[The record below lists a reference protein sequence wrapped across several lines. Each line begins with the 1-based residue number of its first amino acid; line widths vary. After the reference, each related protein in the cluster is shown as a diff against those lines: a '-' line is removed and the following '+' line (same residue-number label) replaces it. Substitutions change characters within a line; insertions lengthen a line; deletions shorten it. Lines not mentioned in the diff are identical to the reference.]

1 MPSSDHLSTPQRILR
16 TSQLNKIAV
25 LPDGMAIP
33 PPPSFLPPPPPP
45 PSFGRKRQ
53 RNGNT
58 TAAEQ
63 IIDDEDANY
72 IVYPSDDEQAA
83 PLRDERQ
90 ISVEDQNEDYGDGA
104 ETPRNLRTDFDS
116 DFEME
121 SDAVFSE
128 DQEPQRKRA
137 KAGGEGELGGS
148 DDDDEDDDDIDDPD
162 ADNLLV
168 SGNNKG
174 KRRVSQKW
182 REDVYRPTPGA
193 DSDDSDLNLADVTP
207 EKKRGKRKGV
217 GKPTGG
223 SSRKPTAPA
232 NGLARNK
239 SKSTPNLRTDDKPGP
254 SKIRQSRFYE
264 GSMNDRLT
272 RKGGVPPFV
281 NYESTGDADSGAPE
295 YNSFGMLVSSTSS
308 SAMPPPP
315 RPLPKSDLL
324 QSTPP
329 PPKSKFT
336 FFAPISNW
344 FSKRWQKAT
353 QEYEERE
360 RKKDQEEEV
369 QKQVRVLIERKA
381 KAEKLYAENKLRG
394 INQPRML
401 DQRIER
407 EPLVTEDQVLQL
419 LDTPTEIGIAFT
431 TDDVYAAPKMNESA
445 MSLATI
451 RAVPSLQGPTPRAS
465 TESTGSG
472 GFVNALRNPNA
483 TVLGF
488 HQYRDSDFRD
498 GTPLTTDTT
507 DRDIEGFR
515 SRSRSPVPTPSKPL
529 TKAEQKKKER
539 LEKKMLDLKKKLAE
553 TELDLSQVLGNEP
566 LATSTPAPKAATI
579 KKVLNA
585 DETIILIHEDDDNR
599 KDVDEADKIVER
611 VMGAPEP
618 TAALPARNRSMSP
631 LKKLLNIGTKKSKET
646 GDTLHTVNESAK
658 IKKFSPSSRGRGG
671 GARGGGR
678 GGKPVS
684 KKRNESPDELTAV

>member
-53 RNGNT
+53 RSGNSN
-58 TAAEQ
+58 TAASPEQ
-63 IIDDEDANY
+63 VIDDEDANY
-72 IVYPSDDEQAA
+72 IVYPSDDEQDV
-83 PLRDERQ
+83 PLRDDSQ
-90 ISVEDQNEDYGDGA
+90 LSVGDQNEDYNDGA
-104 ETPRNLRTDFDS
+104 ETPRNRTADS
-116 DFEME
+116 DGDFGME
-121 SDAVFSE
+121 SDAEFSE

-137 KAGGEGELGGS
+137 KAGGEGEL
-148 DDDDEDDDDIDDPD
+148 DDDDEVDDPD
-162 ADNLLV
+162 ANNSLV
-168 SGNNKG
+168 TGNNKG

-193 DSDDSDLNLADVTP
+193 DSDDSDLNLAEVTP
-207 EKKRGKRKGV
+207 EKKRGKRKSV
-217 GKPTGG
+217 SKTAGG
-223 SSRKPTAPA
+223 SSRKPAAPA

-239 SKSTPNLRTDDKPGP
+239 SKSTPNLRTDDKPEP
-254 SKIRQSRFYE
+254 SNIRKSRFYE
-264 GSMNDRLT
+264 GSMNDRFT

-281 NYESTGDADSGAPE
+281 NYEPTGEADSGALE
-295 YNSFGMLVSSTSS
+295 YNSFGMLVSSASS
-308 SAMPPPP
+308 STMPPPP
-315 RPLPKSDLL
+315 RPFPKSDLP

-360 RKKDQEEEV
+360 RRKDQEVEV
-369 QKQVRVLIERKA
+369 QRQVRILMDRKA
-381 KAEKLYAENKLRG
+381 KAEKLYAENKLKG

-401 DQRIER
+401 DQRIEH
-407 EPLVTEDQVLQL
+407 EPLVTEEQVTQL
-419 LDTPTEIGIAFT
+419 LDTPSEIGIAYT

-451 RAVPSLQGPTPRAS
+451 RAVPTLQGPTPRAS

-472 GFVNALRNPNA
+472 GFVGIPRSSHAALG
-483 TVLGF
+483 GF
-488 HQYRDSDFRD
+488 HRYRDTDFRD

-579 KKVLNA
+579 TKVLNA
-585 DETIILIHEDDDNR
+585 DETIILIHENGENR
-599 KDVDEADKIVER
+599 EGEDEADKIVES
-611 VMGAPEP
+611 VMGVPEP

-631 LKKLLNIGTKKSKET
+631 LKKLLNIGTKKSKDT
-646 GDTLHTVNESAK
+646 GNSLHTVNESAK
-658 IKKFSPSSRGRGG
+658 IKKSSPSNRGRGG

-678 GGKPVS
+678 GGNAVS